1 MYDADRTIA
10 DNPTIASK
18 GAAVTATTS
27 QSLEGGAEHLS
38 RRAWATL
45 LVLCG
50 ALFLDALD
58 VSMIGVALPSIRTD
72 LDMSTSS
79 LQWVVSGYV
88 LGYGGFLLLGGRA
101 ADLLGRRR
109 MFLIAL
115 TVFLLASG
123 LGGLVNDGSLLIAT
137 RFIKGVSAAFT
148 APAGLSIITTTF
160 AEGPARTKALAAYT
174 ATGAT
179 GFSLGLVFGGLLTEI
194 GWRWV
199 FFLPVPIALVTLVAG
214 IRLVP
219 HDTPPLRAARSFDA
233 TGAVLMTA
241 AMLLLVYTVVQSPE
255 VGWASAR
262 TIGSF
267 ALVGAL
273 LAAFVWRERR
283 ASVPLVR
290 LGILRSGSLVR
301 ANLGAMALFGGWVGF
316 QFVATLYMQQL
327 LGWSPLETGLAIFP
341 GGLLVALLSPR
352 IAPLVMRF
360 GVANLILA
368 GMVAVTA
375 GYALFLRI
383 GLDAGYATVML
394 PTFILAGL
402 GFALAF
408 APLNLAATSGVAPLE
423 QGLAGGLLN
432 TSFQFG
438 GALVLAVVTAV
449 NNANRGS
456 GGSPEALLSGFHA
469 AIYVSVIVGAL
480 GVVAVASGMRRRP
493 AAVPAYEPV
502 EPEVEELAA

>member
-1 MYDADRTIA
+1 VSVSSPQSLAFTAGADR
-10 DNPTIASK
+10 
-18 GAAVTATTS
+18 
-27 QSLEGGAEHLS
+27 LS
-38 RRAWATL
+38 RRAWGAL

-72 LDMSTSS
+72 LHMSTSS

-109 MFLIAL
+109 MFLISL
-115 TVFLLASG
+115 GVFLVASG
-123 LGGLVNDGSLLIAT
+123 LGGLVDDGSLLIAT

-160 AEGPARTKALAAYT
+160 AEGPARNKALTVYT

-199 FFLPVPIALVTLVAG
+199 FFLPVPVALVTLLAA

-219 HDTPPLRAARSFDA
+219 RDTPPERSSRTFDLA
-233 TGAVLMTA
+233 GAVTMTA
-241 AMLLLVYTVVQSPE
+241 AMLLLVFTLVEAPDA
-255 VGWASAR
+255 GWASAR
-262 TIGSF
+262 TLGSL
-267 ALVGAL
+267 AGVAAI
-273 LAAFVWRERR
+273 LAAFVAQERR
-283 ASVPLVR
+283 TVAPLVR

-301 ANLGAMALFGGWVGF
+301 ANLGAMSLFGGWVGF
-316 QFVATLYMQQL
+316 QFIATLYMQQL
-327 LGWSPLETGLAIFP
+327 RDWSALETGLAIFP

-352 IAPLVMRF
+352 IAPLIGRF
-360 GVANLILA
+360 GVTRLILV
-368 GMVAVTA
+368 GMASTVAA
-375 GYALFLRI
+375 YALFLPI
-383 GLDAGYATVML
+383 GLHSGYAAAML
-394 PTFILAGL
+394 PTIILAGL

-408 APLNLAATSGVAPLE
+408 GPLNIAATSGITPAE

-449 NNANRGS
+449 NNANRGA
-456 GGSPEALLSGFHA
+456 GGSPQALLDGFHPA
-469 AIYVSVIVGAL
+469 LIVSVIAAIL
-480 GVVAVASGMRRRP
+480 GVTAIAAGGLRRRP
-493 AAVPAYEPV
+493 AEAVELPPE
-502 EPEVEELAA
+502 EPEVEAEAEAA